1 MAPIL
6 ITIGLIIGIAIYTL
20 IDDMCSGRIY
30 KADSDKTAAERG
42 IEKAHDDEL
51 HQIMWE

>member
-1 MAPIL
+1 MAPLL
-6 ITIGLIIGIAIYTL
+6 ISVSLIIGIAIYSF
-20 IDDMCSGRIY
+20 IDDIFSGRTY